1 VYSHTVVD
9 PICGRLAT
17 RCVGRDHE
25 NFVTVVPEVLDDPKH
40 RVGDAVDIREE
51 GLCDDRNAHTK
62 MVTSSAV
69 GKVSS
74 RDTTRK
80 VSVPTATS
88 VGRPPTGSLR
98 TRRAVDMRIP
108 RTTAVMAAAVLMCAV
123 GCTNQITGTATQ
135 DPTQPPL
142 ALSDDGYGIVAG
154 YPDAPV
160 QIELYTEP
168 QCSHCEELQS
178 AFGSD
183 IEHYINLGEL
193 AVTYRPLTFLDTP
206 STDGHSA
213 RVANALF
220 LAVGAPGSTDEADT
234 SSGPEFQRFV
244 EDLWTHQ
251 EPGGPG
257 PSDQAMAS
265 MAQESGI
272 PDGVASKIR
281 NGASPDDVDI
291 DEMAAFNYGAL
302 IGIDPITTGTPT
314 VYDLNTQEKVDVHDD
329 DWLDNLMG
337 SSV

>member
-1 VYSHTVVD
+1 
-9 PICGRLAT
+9 
-17 RCVGRDHE
+17 
-25 NFVTVVPEVLDDPKH
+25 
-40 RVGDAVDIREE
+40 
-51 GLCDDRNAHTK
+51 
-62 MVTSSAV
+62 
-69 GKVSS
+69 
-74 RDTTRK
+74 
-80 VSVPTATS
+80 
-88 VGRPPTGSLR
+88 
-98 TRRAVDMRIP
+98 MRIP
-108 RTTAVMAAAVLMCAV
+108 RPTAVMAAAVLMCAV

-178 AFGSD
+178 SFGND

-206 STDGHSA
+206 TTDRHSA

-220 LAVGAPGSTDEADT
+220 LAVGAPGSTDEADK

-244 EDLWTHQ
+244 EDLWAHQ
-251 EPGGPG
+251 QPGGPG
-257 PSDQAMAS
+257 PSDEAMAR

-272 PDGVASKIR
+272 PDSVASKIR
-281 NGASPDDVDI
+281 DGAAPDNLDI
-291 DEMAAFNYGAL
+291 DEMSAYNYGAL

-337 SSV
+337 SSA